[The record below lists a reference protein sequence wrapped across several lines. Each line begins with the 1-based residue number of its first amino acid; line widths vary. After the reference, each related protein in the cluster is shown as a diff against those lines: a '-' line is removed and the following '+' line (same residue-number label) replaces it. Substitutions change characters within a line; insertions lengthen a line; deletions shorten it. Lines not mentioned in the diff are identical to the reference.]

1 MWRLSGDLTFTT
13 IPESLHGPRSTAPDQ
28 NPSIISRVKSVFTGE
43 TGRGGVLGTTYS
55 HEYACIGIAGMIY
68 SAVEVWM
75 CDHFL
80 HILKEMTALAT

>member
-43 TGRGGVLGTTYS
+43 TGRGGGLATAYS

-68 SAVEVWM
+68 SAAE
-75 CDHFL
+75 
-80 HILKEMTALAT
+80 